1 MLRLCRTI
9 LRSVPTASMPSSS
22 LAPPSPVL
30 GLPTR
35 GGIHLFPSI
44 LFGSQESSLGC
55 IFADVPEIIRRG
67 RGEGGWAFQTSH
79 PPPLMQVIQPGLI
92 KPQLLRFTIWPHSPS
107 HLSRRKKATWQL
119 HRELNS
125 GRPDLTSVPF
135 LSYQLAVS
143 HPAFRQTQ
151 AFHPG
156 GLWRFNR
163 ELERGGA

>member
-1 MLRLCRTI
+1 ML
-9 LRSVPTASMPSSS
+9 SSS

-35 GGIHLFPSI
+35 GGIHLFMNI
-44 LFGSQESSLGC
+44 LFGWQESSLGC
-55 IFADVPEIIRRG
+55 IFADVPEIIRKGG
-67 RGEGGWAFQTSH
+67 RGGIEWAFQTS
-79 PPPLMQVIQPGLI
+79 PPPSMQVIQPGLI
-92 KPQLLRFTIWPHSPS
+92 KPQLLRFTMWPHSPS
-107 HLSRRKKATWQL
+107 HLSRRKKSTWQL